1 MKGNETDL
9 KQLKRKE
16 KMGQEEQILYR
27 TDVMTIEE
35 AMEYLRMTRKT
46 LLKLSGEGKID
57 GAVKIGKLWRYSR
70 RRLFEMIEGKSA

>member
-1 MKGNETDL
+1 MDQKDQN
-9 KQLKRKE
+9 
-16 KMGQEEQILYR
+16 LYMN
-27 TDVMTIEE
+27 DVMTIEE

-57 GAVKIGKLWRYSR
+57 GAVKIGKQWRYSR

>member
-1 MKGNETDL
+1 MDQKDQNLYGN
-9 KQLKRKE
+9 
-16 KMGQEEQILYR
+16 
-27 TDVMTIEE
+27 DVMTIEE

-57 GAVKIGKLWRYSR
+57 GAVKIGKQWRYSR

>member
-1 MKGNETDL
+1 L
-9 KQLKRKE
+9 KIIKKE
-16 KMGQEEQILYR
+16 GKMDQKDQNLYMN
-27 TDVMTIEE
+27 DVMTIEE

-57 GAVKIGKLWRYSR
+57 GAVKIGKQWRYSR

>member
-1 MKGNETDL
+1 MKRI
-9 KQLKRKE
+9 KKE
-16 KMGQEEQILYR
+16 GKMEEKGQNLYR

-35 AMEYLRMTRKT
+35 AMDYLRMTRKT

>member
-1 MKGNETDL
+1 MKII
-9 KQLKRKE
+9 KKE
-16 KMGQEEQILYR
+16 GKMDQKDQNLYMN
-27 TDVMTIEE
+27 DVMTIEE

-57 GAVKIGKLWRYSR
+57 GAVKIGKQWRYSR

>member
-1 MKGNETDL
+1 MEEKGQN
-9 KQLKRKE
+9 
-16 KMGQEEQILYR
+16 LYR

-35 AMEYLRMTRKT
+35 AMDYLRMTRKT

-57 GAVKIGKLWRYSR
+57 GAVKIGKQWRYSR

>member
-1 MKGNETDL
+1 MKRI
-9 KQLKRKE
+9 KKE
-16 KMGQEEQILYR
+16 GKMEEKGQNLYR